1 MNMKFLL
8 KIEHWQLFIYLF
20 IIPAVMIIHSLLL
33 FDVNETG
40 KHLIIEMILLNLFM
54 VLYGLWFYVLNS
66 MLQTNQ
72 INKKL
77 SNFLKYNFSVMIIYT
92 IVINIVIF
100 GHIINTEQFKSAT
113 GYSFYRNL
121 SPIIITAQAYSTIL
135 YLMTL
140 YLLSKGMILKE
151 QINVVNAKNLL
162 KVFILFLISP
172 IGIWFLQPRIQRIY
186 ENESIEY

>member
-1 MNMKFLL
+1 MKFLL

-20 IIPAVMIIHSLLL
+20 IIPAVMIIHSLFL

-54 VLYGLWFYVLNS
+54 VVYGLWCYALSS
-66 MLQTNQ
+66 MLHTHQ
-72 INKKL
+72 INTKL
-77 SNFLKYNFSVMIIYT
+77 SNFLKYNFGLMIIYT
-92 IVINIVIF
+92 IVINVVIF
-100 GHIINTEQFKSAT
+100 VHIINTEQFRPAT
-113 GYSFYRNL
+113 EYSFYRNL

-140 YLLSKGMILKE
+140 FLLSKGMISKE
-151 QINVVNAKNLL
+151 QINVNNKKNLL
-162 KVFILFLISP
+162 TVFILFLISP

-186 ENESIEY
+186 ENESLIIDN